1 MRPKHCI
8 MPSTWS
14 LRKSTFHFHATHSH
28 LQGDGDSFKS
38 QSVYKG
44 ILSARYN
51 VFTCMIHC
59 LSFQFVPYPI
69 GEFIKTAQKG
79 PVHAGVKVC
88 LTRPLDPLPWSP
100 YPPSSSLPFSLKY
113 FSFFF
118 LLNHLIFSS
127 FSKISPPISE
137 FSSPSHACFLSNLMQ
152 EALLP
157 GLFSLLKL
165 CTDHDLAFV
174 NASLDLAARE
184 SLQTL
189 TAEYQ
194 KFYKFSGRV

>member
-51 VFTCMIHC
+51 VFTCMIRC

-88 LTRPLDPLPWSP
+88 LTRLLDSLPWSP
-100 YPPSSSLPFSLKY
+100 HQSSSPLPFSLKY
-113 FSFFF
+113 FSFFL

-127 FSKISPPISE
+127 FLLSPK
-137 FSSPSHACFLSNLMQ
+137 FLFPSLNFLPPHMHVSCQNSCRK
-152 EALLP
+152 P
-157 GLFSLLKL
+157 FSLVSSV
-165 CTDHDLAFV
+165 C
-174 NASLDLAARE
+174 
-184 SLQTL
+184 
-189 TAEYQ
+189 
-194 KFYKFSGRV
+194 